1 MCGLTQFEKICL
13 YLPVDMANN
22 ISLSPPPE
30 GYRVAGNPS
39 SSAYEG
45 YRRST
50 NGFTRPPDYPDTSIG
65 AYFRSGGMF
74 PGFGYYAWRDK
85 LVNDYT
91 TALNQYNQWYDSA
104 AQQRSRIEAAGLNTN
119 LAYGAVSPG
128 SPGSI
133 APPGASPSTSPTDV
147 FSVGASIISGMFGNI
162 KTLAEAANVVAS
174 LPESRFKGKLA
185 KQLDVALAA
194 GAINNQHGFEAQLN
208 GARVLSGVGKST
220 AQKEQISNLLSSAKD
235 TVEQDTLEYLTTH
248 DLEGS
253 ETDLEGSAFMQGRLT
268 PIRQDALAY
277 QKNKLEFDN
286 LFSDPK
292 YYQAL
297 LDKMVNEASISK
309 GQAYV
314 VDQILKMDIGPDE
327 KVLMLQ
333 GGLPGFLAKLSG
345 MISKNIV
352 EGSKGYKPVALKGVE
367 TIIDTSK
374 NGWRW
379 LKDAVKKSNS
389 GRTPRQASK
398 GVKNKDYPSNIYNH

>member
-1 MCGLTQFEKICL
+1 MRTDTICENL
-13 YLPVDMANN
+13 SIFASSMANGV
-22 ISLSPPPE
+22 SLPPPSG
-30 GYRVAGNPS
+30 GYQVAGNPA

-45 YRRST
+45 YSRST

-65 AYFRSGGMF
+65 AYFRSGGKF

-91 TALNQYNQWYDSA
+91 IALNQYNQWYDSA
-104 AQQRSRIEAAGLNTN
+104 AQQRARIEAAGLNSN
-119 LAYGAVSPG
+119 LAYGSVSPG
-128 SPGSI
+128 SPGSM
-133 APPGASPSTSPTDV
+133 APPGSSPSPSPVDI
-147 FSVGASIISGMFGNI
+147 FSAGASIISGMFGNI

-174 LPESRFKGKLA
+174 LPESRFKGKLS

-220 AQKEQISNLLSSAKD
+220 AQKEQISNLLSSARD

-277 QKNKLEFDN
+277 QKNKLEFDK
-286 LFSDPK
+286 LFSDSR
-292 YYQAL
+292 YYQAV
-297 LDKMVNEASISK
+297 LDKMVNEATISK

-345 MISKNIV
+345 MITSHAI
-352 EGSKGYKPVALKGVE
+352 ETAKGYKPVALKGGEVVVDE
-367 TIIDTSK
+367 IK
-374 NGWRW
+374 KGWRW
-379 LKDAVKKSNS
+379 LSDVAKKSNKGKS
-389 GRTPRQASK
+389 PRQASK
-398 GVKNKDYPSNIYNH
+398 GVKSRDYPSNIYNH